1 LKYPEHRLSYL
12 AAGAKEVDKA
22 SEALGFAPDIL
33 SPDFMTLKHK
43 ADADWHAKSVNI
55 PWVVNE

>member
-1 LKYPEHRLSYL
+1 L

-43 ADADWHAKSVNI
+43 AYADWHAKSVNI